1 MTDNSLFLRDPNRE
15 KLRTSH
21 GKVMVTAPTWDP
33 SIGHKERQLREA
45 EAAAEF
51 ARLQSERLENED
63 PTTQR
68 ITVLEQK
75 LERLTRSFEAFVNKT
90 LSENN

>member
-1 MTDNSLFLRDPNRE
+1 MTDNSLFLRNPN
-15 KLRTSH
+15 KQLLRTPQ
-21 GKVMVTAPTWDP
+21 GKELITAPTWNP
-33 SIGHKERQLREA
+33 SIGQRDRQIREA

-51 ARLQSERLENED
+51 ERIQAERRENED

-90 LSENN
+90 LSEGN